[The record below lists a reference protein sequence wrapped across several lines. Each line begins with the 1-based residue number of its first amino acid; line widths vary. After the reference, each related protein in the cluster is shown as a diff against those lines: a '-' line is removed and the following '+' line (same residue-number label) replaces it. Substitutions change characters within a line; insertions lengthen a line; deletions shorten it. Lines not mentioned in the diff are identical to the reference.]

1 MSINRV
7 ENNLRRKM
15 KKLLNYLF
23 SDKMYFILV
32 VLSGAY
38 FVHRG
43 NYTIAFME
51 LVLII
56 MLLLKK
62 DKA

>member
-1 MSINRV
+1 
-7 ENNLRRKM
+7 M

-43 NYTIAFME
+43 NYTMAFIE
-51 LVLII
+51 LVLI

>member
-1 MSINRV
+1 
-7 ENNLRRKM
+7 M
-15 KKLLNYLF
+15 KKLLSYLF

-38 FVHRG
+38 FVHKG

-51 LVLII
+51 LVLI
-56 MLLLKK
+56 MLLIKK
-62 DKA
+62 DKI

>member
-1 MSINRV
+1 
-7 ENNLRRKM
+7 M
-15 KKLLNYLF
+15 KKLFNYLY

-51 LVLII
+51 LVLI

>member
-1 MSINRV
+1 
-7 ENNLRRKM
+7 M

-23 SDKMYFILV
+23 SDKMYLIV
-32 VLSGAY
+32 TVLSGAY

-51 LVLII
+51 LVLI
-56 MLLLKK
+56 MLLIKK
-62 DKA
+62 DKL

>member
-1 MSINRV
+1 
-7 ENNLRRKM
+7 M
-15 KKLLNYLF
+15 KKLLSYLF

-32 VLSGAY
+32 VSSGAY

-51 LVLII
+51 LVLIL
-56 MLLLKK
+56 LLLKK
-62 DKA
+62 DRV

>member
-1 MSINRV
+1 
-7 ENNLRRKM
+7 M

-51 LVLII
+51 LVLI

-62 DKA
+62 DRV

>member
-1 MSINRV
+1 
-7 ENNLRRKM
+7 M

-23 SDKMYFILV
+23 SDKMYFIAV

-38 FVHRG
+38 FVYKG

-51 LVLII
+51 LVLI
-56 MLLLKK
+56 MLLIKK
-62 DKA
+62 DKI